1 MADRQVQFELA
12 KIKLELAGFALL
24 VQSSMTKVEELT
36 EELTKLEDLKVEL
49 EREATRLMVGNPKK
63 QARLESI
70 QSEITKIVS
79 KPAIIGPIFHHYADV
94 LINIIPNILEK
105 IDGNTTDE
113 ERALIEKMKNNIKDT
128 LEQA

>member
-12 KIKLELAGFALL
+12 KIKLELTGFAFL

-49 EREATRLMVGNPKK
+49 EREETRLMVGNPKK

-79 KPAIIGPIFHHYADV
+79 KPAIIGPIFHLYADV